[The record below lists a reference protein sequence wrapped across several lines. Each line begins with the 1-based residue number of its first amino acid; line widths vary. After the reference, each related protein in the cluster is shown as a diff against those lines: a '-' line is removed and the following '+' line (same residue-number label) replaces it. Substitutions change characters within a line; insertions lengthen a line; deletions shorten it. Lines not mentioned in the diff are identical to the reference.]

1 MNGVTREY
9 TVGSVFMISDPN
21 GNFPAEYSLSGMIG
35 LGPNS

>member
-9 TVGSVFMISDPN
+9 IVGSVTMISAPN
-21 GNFPAEYSLSGMIG
+21 GNFPAEYPLSGMIG